1 MAGRCHEEERAS
13 ERGGETTYSLV
24 YEESK
29 RGFGRVMVRDD
40 EEYESAG
47 TSSSSSMSMRSN
59 MNAEEYYYDDLRRAK
74 ADRVE
79 VVEAMGHDR
88 RVVGAALAA
97 VLRRIDALEEKA
109 AWSEEQREDVDGL
122 VDLVHRVIGY
132 IERLDAAVDELRS
145 GGTSPT
151 APTTQAHLQYADEQ
165 KITTASA
172 TAAAAAATHDDHGIF
187 AAATTMCSPRPKHR
201 IASMTTT
208 AAPAVAD
215 DDDDHDDED
224 PGTDHARLSQ
234 LTASRI
240 AFARSR
246 ACVRASRLLH
256 TSSKLDSSVVI
267 RRHAHI

>member
-1 MAGRCHEEERAS
+1 
-13 ERGGETTYSLV
+13 
-24 YEESK
+24 
-29 RGFGRVMVRDD
+29 MVRDD